1 MKIVISMPKELQQ
14 AVRASQGK
22 PVRLADPETNVEY
35 VVLSAEVYKQMQGL
49 FYTDNP
55 IKKDEQRNLLI
66 KAGLRAGWDD
76 PEMDIYNDLDPRS
89 KSCLADE
96 ETLYLWVMGY
106 SFFSK
111 PLIGSCLTRIRVC
124 SNTTILPFSKS
135 F

>member
-1 MKIVISMPKELQQ
+1 MISMPKELQQ

-55 IKKDEQRNLLI
+55 IKKDAQRNLLI

-76 PEMDIYNDLDPRS
+76 PEMGTYNN
-89 KSCLADE
+89 
-96 ETLYLWVMGY
+96 LY
-106 SFFSK
+106 
-111 PLIGSCLTRIRVC
+111 P
-124 SNTTILPFSKS
+124 PP
-135 F
+135 